1 MHSIHIHHFQKLSK
15 KLANKP
21 KIGLEYF
28 PLEVSLFSDIKVRKL
43 IRYQSGKAVSIYLHL
58 LCNIYK
64 NGYYMLWDSELP
76 FVISESLGYEEGYI
90 NEVIQ
95 CCLNIDLFSKKMFD
109 ENKCLTSKGIQERYK
124 QVCFLAKRKSIISE
138 YSLIISDNNAI
149 PSEQLVI
156 NTEELP
162 QSKEKESKEKER
174 EGEKL
179 PHARKVFSEST
190 YFEKE
195 KFLNARPAGAALWST
210 VPIHA
215 KEILYTEILAWSH
228 NTHAWRDD
236 DGWILEAY
244 KWYSRNPE
252 KYKVK
257 EAKTIPFKNG
267 ASDEIKKAREGLKVF
282 QTN

>member
-1 MHSIHIHHFQKLSK
+1 MAKLSFVFYK
-15 KLANKP
+15 DWLNT
-21 KIGLEYF
+21 IQGLPTDIQLDLFNAIAEYGINGKEIE
-28 PLEVSLFSDIKVRKL
+28 L
-43 IRYQSGKAVSIYLHL
+43 KAVSRAVFSLIKQQMERDAEKYDKIKGVRSEAGRRGALKKWQTMA
-58 LCNIYK
+58 NDSK
-64 NGYYMLWDSELP
+64 NG
-76 FVISESLGYEEGYI
+76 
-90 NEVIQ
+90 N
-95 CCLNIDLFSKKMFD
+95 CHLNV
-109 ENKCLTSKGIQERYK
+109 N
-124 QVCFLAKRKSIISE
+124 
-138 YSLIISDNNAI
+138 DNVN
-149 PSEQLVI
+149 V
-156 NTEELP
+156 NVN
-162 QSKEKESKEKER
+162 ER

-190 YFEKE
+190 YFDKE